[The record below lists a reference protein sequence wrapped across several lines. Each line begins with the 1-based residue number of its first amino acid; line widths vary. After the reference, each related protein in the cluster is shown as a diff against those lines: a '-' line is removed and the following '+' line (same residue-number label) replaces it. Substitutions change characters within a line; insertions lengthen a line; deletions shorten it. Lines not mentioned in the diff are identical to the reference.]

1 MRASRTAFSAGV
13 RLLSCAVIT
22 IISALVSAAFSVASL
37 AGAAAGDVVA
47 QYAASRSMA
56 LLVGALIAAALR
68 RREGIAALALVMSLV
83 QGFDAIVGA
92 LAHDPAK
99 TYGPLALAIANIAT
113 LAWLL
118 RARMSGATR
127 KQSPPAKES

>member
-1 MRASRTAFSAGV
+1 MRADRTAFSADV
-13 RLLSCAVIT
+13 RLLWCAAIT

-37 AGAAAGDVVA
+37 VGAAGDVIA
-47 QYAASRSMA
+47 QYAASRSIA
-56 LLVGALIAAALR
+56 LLVGALVAAVLR
-68 RREGIAALALVMSLV
+68 RVEGIAALALVMSLV

-99 TYGPLALAIANIAT
+99 TYGPLALAIANIGT

-118 RARMSGATR
+118 RAR
-127 KQSPPAKES
+127 E